1 MGGGLKEGCRT
12 PYFWIINSNQIFN
25 LISRFGKFKTFK
37 MMEVLDFKINIRFY
51 Y

>member
-1 MGGGLKEGCRT
+1 MGGLKRDVEF

-37 MMEVLDFKINIRFY
+37 MMEVLDF
-51 Y
+51 